1 MPEGVHRLVASASG
15 APGGGIETVTGVPVR
30 CMNRIERLVG
40 LLAAR
45 RPEPA
50 MTVARSV
57 SDVLDDHVVFEV
69 ESIDRMY
76 LNVWQPRLAYGGGVQ
91 GFFVGHRG
99 YHYASAALMD
109 PMTKTFVADIHGFVA
124 ARGLQLVGFAKGQR
138 KDDLAQQFLGKFTQ
152 DEGVLFVGRAQEK
165 AGVWHTQRRYNPATG
180 GSYAWLVRSTAF
192 INFFYFYCVDAD
204 FGPFLLKFGTY
215 FPYTAKL
222 CINGNEWA
230 RRQAAKAGIRFE
242 PLDNG
247 FASCQDV
254 PAVQAICDRLGPD
267 HIDALLRKWLA
278 ILPNPFA
285 PEDET
290 AGYRYELSVLQAE
303 FSLTQMLDRPVSG
316 RIFFE
321 QVLHDNLDIGRP
333 DQISLIFNRR
343 IIGKGRSATPGRFRT
358 RVITEGVVPSL
369 HVDYKNT
376 KIKQYHKEGRALRTE
391 TTINDT
397 RDFRLSKRLT
407 NLPALRQ
414 IGFTAN
420 RRLLGV
426 QRLSH
431 NPVRGAQAFTQLTTP
446 IVTEVGTRIPGLR
459 FGDPRVHALLQALL
473 VHRLLPHGFTNR
485 ELRTLIAPLLGTT
498 TEHITAGK
506 MTYDLRRLRTHG
518 LIARIP
524 RPRRYQVTDTG
535 LAQALLFTRAHDPLR
550 RAGLAET
557 PGPAPPAPSRA
568 RAADRAY
575 EKAFN
580 DLARSAHLAA

>member
-1 MPEGVHRLVASASG
+1 
-15 APGGGIETVTGVPVR
+15 
-30 CMNRIERLVG
+30 MNRFERLVG

-45 RPEPA
+45 RPEPT

-57 SDVLDDHVVFEV
+57 ADILDDHVVFEV

-76 LNVWQPRLAYGGGVQ
+76 LNVWQPRLAYGGGVA

-99 YHYASAALMD
+99 YHYASTALMD
-109 PMTKTFVADIHGFVA
+109 PMTKAFVADIHGFVA
-124 ARGLQLVGFAKGQR
+124 ARGLELISFAKGQR
-138 KDDLAQQFLGKFTQ
+138 KDDLAQQFLARFTEP
-152 DEGVLFVGRAQEK
+152 EGVLFVGRAQEK
-165 AGVWHTQRRYNPATG
+165 AGVWHTQRRYNRATG
-180 GSYAWLVRSTAF
+180 TSYAWLVRSTAF

-204 FGPFLLKFGTY
+204 FGPFFLKFGTY

-230 RRQAAKAGIRFE
+230 KRQAAKAGIGFT

-247 FASCQDV
+247 FASCEDV
-254 PAVQAICDRLGPD
+254 PAVQAICDSLGPTQ
-267 HIDALLRKWLA
+267 IDALLRKWLA
-278 ILPNPFA
+278 ILPHPFT
-285 PEDET
+285 PEDE
-290 AGYRYELSVLQAE
+290 AGGYRYELSVLQAE

-333 DQISLIFNRR
+333 DQVSLIFNRQVR
-343 IIGKGRSATPGRFRT
+343 RNTPGQFRT
-358 RVITEGVVPSL
+358 RVITAGVVPSL
-369 HVDYKNT
+369 HLDYKNT

-397 RDFRLSKRLT
+397 RDFGLSKRLT

-414 IGFTAN
+414 LGFTAN

-426 QRLSH
+426 QTISH
-431 NPVRGAQAFTQLTTP
+431 DPIRGARAFTELTSPT
-446 IVTEVGTRIPGLR
+446 VTDTGTRIPGLR

-473 VHRLLPHGFTNR
+473 IHRLLPHGFTNR
-485 ELRTLIAPLLGTT
+485 ELRTLIAPLLGHRP
-498 TEHITAGK
+498 EDITAGK
-506 MTYDLRRLRTHG
+506 MTYDLRRLRAHG

-524 RPRRYQVTDTG
+524 RSRRYQITDTG
-535 LAQALLFTRAHDPLR
+535 VQQALLFTHAHDHLLR
-550 RAGLAET
+550 TGLAEIT
-557 PGPAPPAPSRA
+557 DPDPPAPSPL

-575 EKAFN
+575 RTAFD
-580 DLARSAHLAA
+580 DLAHYAHLAA

>member
-1 MPEGVHRLVASASG
+1 
-15 APGGGIETVTGVPVR
+15 
-30 CMNRIERLVG
+30 
-40 LLAAR
+40 
-45 RPEPA
+45 

-57 SDVLDDHVVFEV
+57 ADVLDDHVVFEV
-69 ESIDRMY
+69 ESIERMY

-99 YHYASAALMD
+99 YHYASTALMD

-204 FGPFLLKFGTY
+204 FGPFFLKFGTY

-230 RRQAAKAGIRFE
+230 KRQAAKARIRFT

-247 FASCQDV
+247 FAACDDV
-254 PAVQAICDRLGPD
+254 PAVQRICDSLGPE
-267 HIDALLRKWLA
+267 HIDALLRKWLR
-278 ILPNPFA
+278 ILPNPFTDD
-285 PEDET
+285 DE
-290 AGYRYELSVLQAE
+290 ASGYRYELSILQAE

-333 DQISLIFNRR
+333 DQVSLVFDRR
-343 IIGKGRSATPGRFRT
+343 IRRKGRHPTPSRFRT
-358 RVITEGVVPSL
+358 RVITTGVVPSL
-369 HVDYKNT
+369 HIDYKNA

-397 RDFRLSKRLT
+397 RDFGLSKRLT
-407 NLPALRQ
+407 NLTALRQ

-426 QRLSH
+426 QRISH
-431 NPVRGAQAFTQLTTP
+431 DPIRGARAFTELTTP
-446 IVTEVGTRIPGLR
+446 ILTDTGTRIPGLR
-459 FGDPRVHALLQALL
+459 FGDARVHALLQALL
-473 VHRLLPHGFTNR
+473 IHRLLPHGFTNR

-498 TEHITAGK
+498 TEDITAGK
-506 MTYDLRRLRTHG
+506 MTYDLRRLRAHG
-518 LIARIP
+518 LITRIP
-524 RPRRYQVTDTG
+524 RTRRYQITDTG
-535 LAQALLFTRAHDPLR
+535 LQHALLFTHAHDHLLR
-550 RAGLAET
+550 TGLAEIT
-557 PGPAPPAPSRA
+557 DPDPPLPTRL
-568 RAADRAY
+568 RAAHRAY
-575 EKAFN
+575 QTAFD
-580 DLARSAHLAA
+580 DLAHYAHLAA